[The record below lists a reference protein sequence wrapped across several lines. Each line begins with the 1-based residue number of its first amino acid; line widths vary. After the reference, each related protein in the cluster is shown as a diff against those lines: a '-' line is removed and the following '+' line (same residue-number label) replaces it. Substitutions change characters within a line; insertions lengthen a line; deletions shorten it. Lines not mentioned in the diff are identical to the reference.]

1 MKLMKLSVPILLL
14 AVFFMSLSAEDRGR
28 DGMIMGFLTGDYIL
42 IGKKIDSD
50 ETYLGRASF
59 LYNEKSRRLDLTRTV
74 NGVTVSG
81 HALLEPVLGGEAQVL
96 RIYFEQ
102 DGIEYQG
109 TFLWQADL
117 DNFGRFSG
125 YIYQKD
131 SLPDDPGLE
140 AYFIVQGD

>member
-1 MKLMKLSVPILLL
+1 MRLMKPAVSVLIL
-14 AVFFMSLSAEDRGR
+14 AVFLLPLSAEDRGR
-28 DGMIMGFLTGDYIL
+28 DGMIMGFLTGDYTL
-42 IGKKIDSD
+42 IGKKINSQ

-59 LYNEKSRRLDLTRTV
+59 TYNEKSRRLDFTRTV

-81 HALLEPVLGGEAQVL
+81 YAGLEPVLGGEARVL

-102 DGIEYQG
+102 DGIEYRG

-125 YIYQKD
+125 YIYQKG
-131 SLPDDPGLE
+131 SSPDDPGLE
-140 AYFIVQGD
+140 AYFIVHRD

>member
-1 MKLMKLSVPILLL
+1 
-14 AVFFMSLSAEDRGR
+14 MSLSAEDRGR